1 MSLHPCCIRVIPY
14 ENKGDGSKLI
24 TMCLYVSTNGKGIP
38 EEVREDAKEMFENY
52 DIEFDDLQKRPPSKL
67 FIPLPSSEKRQNKKL
82 LDLSRKIKENLH
94 LFDNR
99 LNVTAVQASYK
110 VKESKEQSIP
120 CIAVFVLGKTKVPAG
135 ETDMKT
141 IKDDNYLLFQ
151 DIEFDV
157 VEGYYQPAIR
167 RPLQASYTRSLRS
180 GFGIGVEGSDY
191 AGTLGGF
198 LEDET
203 GKHYILSN
211 WHVLRPHDKKN
222 EDVIVQP
229 AWCDY
234 EVMCKEAEANLERE
248 ECTKTPAIEREK
260 EKRVF
265 GDLDLEKETEESI
278 KEATEELKKTKS
290 RKPRQIGTFVDGLR
304 QNVPVDGKLGGD
316 KIYVDAAIAEL
327 DETEEARMIWEKKR
341 YPDLFGFEEQGTSDK
356 IVNFEGF
363 INELRTGDTEKLRF
377 KKYGRTTGCTDE
389 GFIDDVVRDL
399 YVTVFHDQNTASR
412 DDRIASVLSHV
423 PYPFCKNCK
432 FSDTNE
438 RVLNYDK
445 KKCTSCDNTL
455 KKSDQF
461 GQFWARNCF
470 VIRQR
475 TDAFCVQGDSGAL
488 VFDEKGNACGLL
500 HGVFDDYTRTFF
512 FGLASPLSFTL
523 KALEQKSGKR
533 GLKLWSTKG
542 AEDI

>member
-1 MSLHPCCIRVIPY
+1 MSAHPCCIRVIPY

-24 TMCLYVSTNGKGIP
+24 TMSLYVSANGKGIP
-38 EEVREDAKEMFENY
+38 EEVRDDAKEMFENY
-52 DIEFDDLQKRPPSKL
+52 DIEFVDLQKRPPSKI
-67 FIPLPSSEKRQNKKL
+67 FIPLPSSEKRQDQRL
-82 LDLSRKIKENLH
+82 SDLSRIIKENLH

-110 VKESKEQSIP
+110 IKDSEEWDIP

-135 ETDMKT
+135 ETDIKT
-141 IKDDNYLLFQ
+141 IKEDNDPLFK
-151 DIEFDV
+151 DVEFDLL
-157 VEGYYQPAIR
+157 EGHYQPAIDALR
-167 RPLQASYTRSLRS
+167 ASYTRFLRS
-180 GFGIGVEGSDY
+180 GFGIGVEGTDS

-211 WHVLRPHDKKN
+211 WHVFRPHDAKN
-222 EDVIVQP
+222 ETVIVQP

-234 EVMCKEAEANLERE
+234 EAMCDEAEANLKRE
-248 ECTKTPAIEREK
+248 ECTKTPAIEK
-260 EKRVF
+260 DKQKKVF
-265 GDLDLEKETEESI
+265 ENLDLEKETEESI
-278 KEATEELKKTKS
+278 KEATEERDKTKS

-304 QNVPVDGKLGGD
+304 ENVGVDDTLRGD

-327 DETEEARMIWEKKR
+327 DEMEEARMIRAKKR

-356 IVNFEGF
+356 IVDFEGF
-363 INELRTGDTEKLRF
+363 INGLRRGHTEELRF
-377 KKYGRTTGCTDE
+377 KKYGRTTGFTDG

-399 YVTVFHDQNTASR
+399 YVTIFDDQNTAPR
-412 DDRIASVLSHV
+412 DDPIASVLSHV

-445 KKCTSCDNTL
+445 KKCTSFDKTL
-455 KKSDQF
+455 EESDQF

-470 VIRQR
+470 VIRKR
-475 TDAFCVQGDSGAL
+475 KNAFCDQGDSGAL
-488 VFDEKGNACGLL
+488 VFDEDGKAWGLL
-500 HGVFDDYTRTFF
+500 HGVFDDDTRNFF
-512 FGLASPLSFTL
+512 FGLVSPLSLTL
-523 KALEQKSGKR
+523 KALEQKSGKK

>member
-1 MSLHPCCIRVIPY
+1 MS
-14 ENKGDGSKLI
+14 
-24 TMCLYVSTNGKGIP
+24 LYVSANDKGIP
-38 EEVREDAKEMFENY
+38 EEVRDDAKEMFENY
-52 DIEFDDLQKRPPSKL
+52 DIEFVDLQKRPPSKL
-67 FIPLPSSEKRQNKKL
+67 FIPLPSSEKRQDQRL
-82 LDLSRKIKENLH
+82 SDLSRIIKENLH

-110 VKESKEQSIP
+110 IKDSEERDIP

-135 ETDMKT
+135 ETDIKT
-141 IKDDNYLLFQ
+141 IKEDNDPLFK
-151 DIEFDV
+151 DVEFDV
-157 VEGYYQPAIR
+157 LEGHYQPAIDALR
-167 RPLQASYTRSLRS
+167 ASYTRFLRS
-180 GFGIGVEGSDY
+180 GFGIGVEGTDS

-211 WHVLRPHDKKN
+211 WHVLRPHDAKN

-234 EVMCKEAEANLERE
+234 KFMCDEAEANLERE
-248 ECTKTPAIEREK
+248 KRTETPAIEREK
-260 EKRVF
+260 EKKVF
-265 GDLDLEKETEESI
+265 ENLDLEKETEESI
-278 KEATEELKKTKS
+278 KEATEELEKTKN

-304 QNVPVDGKLGGD
+304 DNVRVDDKFGGD

-327 DETEEARMIWEKKR
+327 DEKEEARMMRAKKK

-356 IVNFEGF
+356 IVDFKGF
-363 INELRTGDTEKLRF
+363 INGVRTGDTEKLRF
-377 KKYGRTTGCTDE
+377 KKYGRTTGFTDG
-389 GFIDDVVRDL
+389 GFIDGVVRDL
-399 YVTVFHDQNTASR
+399 FVAIFDDQNTAPG
-412 DDRIASVLSHV
+412 DNPIASVLSHV

-445 KKCTSCDNTL
+445 KKCTSCNKTL
-455 KKSDQF
+455 EESDQF

-470 VIRQR
+470 VIRKR
-475 TDAFCVQGDSGAL
+475 RKAFCDQGDSGAL
-488 VFDEKGNACGLL
+488 VFDEDGKAWGLL
-500 HGVFDDYTRTFF
+500 HGVFDDDTRNFF

-542 AEDI
+542 A